1 MRNILRIIRPSVA
14 SPVTKAMNARL
25 LTRCSR
31 KRQRPRRPPRKLPK
45 LPHTRALL
53 SRLTLF
59 AFAAVA
65 LIQAGNPAQNATK
78 ITTPKEALG
87 FNLGDDYQVAN
98 YTRLDAY
105 WHKLAS
111 ESDRMKLVD
120 IGPTAENR
128 RQYMAIISAPET
140 IKRLDHY
147 KDISRRLA
155 RAEGLTDEQAH
166 ALAHEGKAV
175 VWIDGGLHAS
185 EA

>member
-1 MRNILRIIRPSVA
+1 
-14 SPVTKAMNARL
+14 
-25 LTRCSR
+25 
-31 KRQRPRRPPRKLPK
+31 
-45 LPHTRALL
+45 L

-59 AFAAVA
+59 LLAVA
-65 LIQAGNPAQNATK
+65 LVRAQNATK

-98 YTRLDAY
+98 YTQLDAY

-128 RQYMAIISAPET
+128 RQYMAVISAPEN
-140 IKRLDHY
+140 IKRLNHY
-147 KDISRRLA
+147 KDISRTLA
-155 RAEGLTDEQAH
+155 LAQGMTDGQAR

-175 VWIDGGLHAS
+175 VWIDGGLHATETVGS
-185 EA
+185 QQEMEQVYEMVSRTDAETMRLLNDDILLCVLANPDGQELVAN